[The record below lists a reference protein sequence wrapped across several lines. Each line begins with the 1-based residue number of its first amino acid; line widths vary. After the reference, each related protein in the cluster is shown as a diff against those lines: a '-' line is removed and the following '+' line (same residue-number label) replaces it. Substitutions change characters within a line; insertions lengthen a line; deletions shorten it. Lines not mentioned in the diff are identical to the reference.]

1 MKFSTKRLCRAGIIA
16 ALYVVLTFVVFPI
29 ASGAIQFRP
38 SEALTLLPLFFP
50 ESIPALFIGCILAN
64 WITGCTIADIFLGSL
79 ITLISC
85 FCTYLIGKYIKN
97 DWLKILLGGLFP
109 VILNALFLPLIWLIY
124 TELEYVYYLQV
135 LFLLASQSIAIYGLG
150 TILYFSLKK
159 LVARY
164 PRLFE

>member
-1 MKFSTKRLCRAGIIA
+1 MTNIWS
-16 ALYVVLTFVVFPI
+16 
-29 ASGAIQFRP
+29 
-38 SEALTLLPLFFP
+38 
-50 ESIPALFIGCILAN
+50 N
-64 WITGCTIADIFLGSL
+64 N
-79 ITLISC
+79 
-85 FCTYLIGKYIKN
+85 KYIEILIN
-97 DWLKILLGGLFP
+97 IMLFLLGINFMHLGQ
-109 VILNALFLPLIWLIY
+109 LFLPLIWLIY